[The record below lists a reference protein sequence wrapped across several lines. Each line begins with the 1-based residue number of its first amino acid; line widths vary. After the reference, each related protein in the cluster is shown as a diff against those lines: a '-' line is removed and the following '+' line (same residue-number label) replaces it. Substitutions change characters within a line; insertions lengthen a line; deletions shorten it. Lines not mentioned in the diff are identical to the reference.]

1 MKIITSVYTDRSVG
15 NIFLYTFLIVFKC
28 YLKTFPKCYLKTY
41 ITFTKKKITIVKNK
55 YDDGIASKYMVKF
68 EIICSRDHGT

>member
-41 ITFTKKKITIVKNK
+41 ITFTKKKN
-55 YDDGIASKYMVKF
+55 YNSKKQ
-68 EIICSRDHGT
+68 I